1 MSKVDIKTIGE
12 GEDAFVVNQKDYDD
26 GFPLNKN
33 IREKV
38 AEVELEL
45 ENKAKAA
52 KAAKAKKLANTKAA
66 KEKKAI
72 ADAKKAAETK

>member
-52 KAAKAKKLANTKAA
+52 KAKKLANTKAA